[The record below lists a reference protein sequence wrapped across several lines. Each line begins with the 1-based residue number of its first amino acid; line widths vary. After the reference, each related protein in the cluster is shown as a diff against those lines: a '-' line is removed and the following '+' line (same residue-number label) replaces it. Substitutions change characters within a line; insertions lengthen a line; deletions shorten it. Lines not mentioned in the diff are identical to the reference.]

1 MKATEFLQDN
11 TLTFIERTPD
21 LILSLVIDR
30 VTYGLDVDTSD
41 LTADTVITRTTDFQI
56 TDNILT
62 SGDIT
67 VDLSSTDM
75 LFSKNFCC
83 EECRLYIGEG

>member
-21 LILSLVIDR
+21 LILSLVIDT

-62 SGDIT
+62 
-67 VDLSSTDM
+67 
-75 LFSKNFCC
+75 
-83 EECRLYIGEG
+83 R